1 MISKSLVHL
10 CLTLGYQCVI
20 CSGFAFQTI
29 PGGVRMVMNVGTL
42 ISLSLDELCIKRAER
57 D

>member
-10 CLTLGYQCVI
+10 CFTLGYQSVI

-29 PGGVRMVMNVGTL
+29 PGSVRMVMNVGTL
-42 ISLSLDELCIKRAER
+42 ISLSLDKLCI
-57 D
+57 